1 MQDKAVVSQED
12 IYLQKLEL
20 AWKFDADED
29 DWETTVLEGRRKGFT
44 RSTGA
49 KTVQEDLLA

>member
-1 MQDKAVVSQED
+1 MQDQAVVFQDD
-12 IYLQKLEL
+12 IYLQELE
-20 AWKFDADED
+20 WKFAADED
-29 DWETTVLEGRRKGFT
+29 DWVLEGRRKGFT

>member
-1 MQDKAVVSQED
+1 MQDQAVVFQGDINLQE
-12 IYLQKLEL
+12 LE
-20 AWKFDADED
+20 WKFAADED
-29 DWETTVLEGRRKGFT
+29 DWDLRVLEGRRKGFT